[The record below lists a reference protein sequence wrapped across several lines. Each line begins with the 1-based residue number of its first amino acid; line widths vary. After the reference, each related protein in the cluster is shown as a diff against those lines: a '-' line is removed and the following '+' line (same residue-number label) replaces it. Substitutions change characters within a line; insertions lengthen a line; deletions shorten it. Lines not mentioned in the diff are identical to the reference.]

1 MKHGTLRVVVLRG
14 SLAVVAASA
23 LGCARR
29 PPPAPA
35 PAARPPDIPEAAV
48 REPVRTGGPLVVSN
62 ASEEAPSRDL
72 LAILAF
78 DPILTSPEGRNG
90 QIEERI
96 DWWLNFWQTRS
107 RDSFKRGLS
116 RMGGYEDFVTA
127 ELASRDLP
135 PSLLYLPLIEANYYP
150 TAVSPAGAA
159 GLWQFMPRTA
169 RWLGLQVNSLVD
181 ERFDAFAAT
190 PVALDYLLALNAQF
204 ESWFLTLAAYNAG
217 PGRVEQVIR
226 RHGRGRPR
234 DDALYLRIR
243 SRLPAE
249 TRDFIPKYL
258 AAVRMASVPERYG
271 ISDHLKAP
279 SMRYDTVTI
288 DGPASIDVIARV
300 AEVPEEEVKDLNP
313 QILAE
318 MTPGASSTVV
328 RLPEGSAQGFPERFA
343 NIPLRD
349 RVNRHVVSA
358 GETFSHIARDY
369 RISVDELRSANPGV
383 VPRRL
388 QIGSILV
395 VPGVRRDV
403 PGVLRDSPA
412 PEAVGAS
419 TAADNPS
426 PADSSEVMSAVR
438 TTDAPRPG
446 DTVHVVARGESLWL
460 IARLYG
466 VDLQLLRAHNR
477 IGQGTLVHPGD
488 SIRIPPSR

>member
-1 MKHGTLRVVVLRG
+1 MTHGALRVAVVRG
-14 SLAVVAASA
+14 SLAVVAASV
-23 LGCARR
+23 LGCAKR

-35 PAARPPDIPEAAV
+35 PAAHPPDIPEGAV
-48 REPVRTGGPLVVSN
+48 REPVRAPGPLVVSN
-62 ASEEAPSRDL
+62 AGEEASGDL
-72 LAILAF
+72 LAILAI

-90 QIEERI
+90 RIEERI
-96 DWWLNFWQTRS
+96 DWWLNVWQTRL
-107 RDSFKRGLS
+107 RDAFKRGLS
-116 RMGGYEDFVTA
+116 RIGGYEDFVRA

-169 RWLGLQVNSLVD
+169 RWLGLQVNSLID

-190 PVALDYLLALNAQF
+190 PVALDYLLALNTQF

-258 AAVRMASVPERYG
+258 AAVRMASLPERYG
-271 ISDHLKAP
+271 IVDHLKAP
-279 SMRYDTVTI
+279 SMRFDSVTI
-288 DGPASIDVIARV
+288 DGAASIDVIARV
-300 AEVPEEEVKDLNP
+300 ADVTEEEVKDLNP

-358 GETFSHIARDY
+358 GETFSLIAQDY

-383 VPRRL
+383 APRRL

-395 VPGVRRDV
+395 V

-419 TAADNPS
+419 TAADHPS
-426 PADSSEVMSAVR
+426 PADSSGVMSAVR

-466 VDLQLLRAHNR
+466 VDLELLRAHNR
-477 IGQGTLVHPGD
+477 IGQDILVQPGD